1 MTTVAEHVQG
11 LALDARVELF
21 EFDLA
26 IYGGTVYRYVND
38 VKAGGVYFDGQ
49 LYSPLPLKSE
59 GWAITSRGTLPRPTI
74 TVSNVTGLFSYF
86 NYLYNDLIGISVTR
100 KRTFAWALDGEPTA
114 DPTAILYPIDRYA
127 VAQKTHQDDE
137 ICVYELRALMDLQ
150 GAVFPG
156 RMMVQNFCN
165 HTYRRWNGSSFDYS
179 KASCPYNG
187 AVYRTRTGDPTTAAN
202 DKCGKTLPE
211 CLARFGIYQDLPYR
225 GFPGI
230 DRVRF

>member
-74 TVSNVTGLFSYF
+74 TVSNVTG
-86 NYLYNDLIGISVTR
+86 
-100 KRTFAWALDGEPTA
+100 ALLVFQLSLQRPDRHLGDAQA
-114 DPTAILYPIDRYA
+114 DVCL
-127 VAQKTHQDDE
+127 
-137 ICVYELRALMDLQ
+137 
-150 GAVFPG
+150 GA
-156 RMMVQNFCN
+156 
-165 HTYRRWNGSSFDYS
+165 
-179 KASCPYNG
+179 
-187 AVYRTRTGDPTTAAN
+187 
-202 DKCGKTLPE
+202 
-211 CLARFGIYQDLPYR
+211 
-225 GFPGI
+225 
-230 DRVRF
+230 